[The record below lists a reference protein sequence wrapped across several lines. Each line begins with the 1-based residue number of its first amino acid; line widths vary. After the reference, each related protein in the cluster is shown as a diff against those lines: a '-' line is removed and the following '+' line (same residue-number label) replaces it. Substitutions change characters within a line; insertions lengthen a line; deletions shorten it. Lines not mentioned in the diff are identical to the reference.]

1 MAEEKNKEDSP
12 KKKQAVVFTAEQ
24 MQAIDEMFKNFQ
36 KDSKTSRSPNSAIS
50 MYDLRDPKKISTVKV
65 SRFDGHW
72 VLGFKDL
79 QADPYKKT
87 KQYCRIGIDPIRKLY
102 NEPFVTLLLTDD
114 GEKVEEKEVLLLTY
128 MENRDTVSLD
138 VLDVK
143 EVPHIH
149 DHGILGN
156 TGAFAVAIDQKGNP
170 ESRPTIKAESKS
182 IDREFKV
189 HPEGFKEAVWYITD
203 FLG

>member
-1 MAEEKNKEDSP
+1 MAEEKEKP
-12 KKKQAVVFTAEQ
+12 KKAVVFSPEQ

-36 KDSKTSRSPNSAIS
+36 KDTKEARSPNSAIS

-87 KQYCRIGIDPIRKLY
+87 KQYCRIGIDPVRKLF
-102 NEPFVTLLLTDD
+102 NEPFVTLLLSDD
-114 GEKVEEKEVLLLTY
+114 GETIEEKEVLLLTY
-128 MENRDTVSLD
+128 MENRDTVPLD
-138 VLDVK
+138 VIEIK
-143 EVPHIH
+143 EVTRIM

-156 TGAFAVAIDQKGNP
+156 TGAFAIAINEKGNP
-170 ESRPTIKAESKS
+170 ENRPTIKAQSKT
-182 IDREFKV
+182 IDREFLVK
-189 HPEGFKEAVWYITD
+189 PEGFKEAHWYITD